1 MNDPPVRTVR
11 TRRGYRRGRSQQLR
25 PRWAFTSQAGTTTSS
40 GGRGRTC
47 GGRCVQALRDVVD
60 EQKAFHDMKRH
71 RDIHAWRRERHGHR
85 KPPQHEGF
93 LGAGNA
99 ITKRSVRA
107 SRATRCSSATSTAEW
122 TLCNFAHASLSASV
136 WQQQLE
142 KHCSAVA
149 HPQGLS
155 MHGNGFERSLP
166 ASRLAA
172 GESVASAPMFPS
184 GKGKPEATSE

>member
-1 MNDPPVRTVR
+1 MARRVTVWDRDASRSCDLGVSGPLGGSELAADWLLQHDPR
-11 TRRGYRRGRSQQLR
+11 
-25 PRWAFTSQAGTTTSS
+25 AG
-40 GGRGRTC
+40 GW
-47 GGRCVQALRDVVD
+47 LL
-60 EQKAFHDMKRH
+60 
-71 RDIHAWRRERHGHR
+71 
-85 KPPQHEGF
+85 QHEGF

-122 TLCNFAHASLSASV
+122 TLCNFAHASLSARV
-136 WQQQLE
+136 LQQQLE

-172 GESVASAPMFPS
+172 GESVASVPMFPS

>member
-1 MNDPPVRTVR
+1 MARRVTVWDRDASRSCDPGVS
-11 TRRGYRRGRSQQLR
+11 GSLGGSEL
-25 PRWAFTSQAGTTTSS
+25 AAGWLLQHDARA
-40 GGRGRTC
+40 GGW
-47 GGRCVQALRDVVD
+47 LL
-60 EQKAFHDMKRH
+60 
-71 RDIHAWRRERHGHR
+71 
-85 KPPQHEGF
+85 QHEAF
-93 LGAGNA
+93 LGAGSA
-99 ITKRSVRA
+99 ITKPSVRA

-155 MHGNGFERSLP
+155 MHGNGFERSLA

-172 GESVASAPMFPS
+172 GESVASTPMFPS

>member
-1 MNDPPVRTVR
+1 MPLQASIARRVTVWDRDASGSYDPGVSGPL
-11 TRRGYRRGRSQQLR
+11 GDSEL
-25 PRWAFTSQAGTTTSS
+25 AAGWLL
-40 GGRGRTC
+40 
-47 GGRCVQALRDVVD
+47 Q
-60 EQKAFHDMKRH
+60 HDAR
-71 RDIHAWRRERHGHR
+71 AGSWLL
-85 KPPQHEGF
+85 QHEGF

-99 ITKRSVRA
+99 ITKPSARA
-107 SRATRCSSATSTAEW
+107 SRATRCSSAASTAEW

-172 GESVASAPMFPS
+172 GESVASAHMFPS